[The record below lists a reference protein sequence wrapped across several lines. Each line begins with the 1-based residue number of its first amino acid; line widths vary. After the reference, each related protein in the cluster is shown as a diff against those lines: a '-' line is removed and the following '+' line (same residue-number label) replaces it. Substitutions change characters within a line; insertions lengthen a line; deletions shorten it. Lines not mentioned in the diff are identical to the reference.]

1 MLHRR
6 EYHGL
11 LMHCDHLMGGNGL
24 AVGLFQPKGPSH
36 KPPVGCLQS
45 IAQCPEPPAS
55 PGAHAVQHTHSH
67 TAHGARTRHARASGG
82 TPWGPARGVGGRQ
95 RHAARLVPNSQ
106 ELFCVSTDCLGPM
119 YTSSPQQ
126 LARFRHPCARLARSR
141 PSAPHGV
148 TFTLQLVCC
157 TVEMF

>member
-6 EYHGL
+6 EHHGL

-36 KPPVGCLQS
+36 KPPVGRLRS
-45 IAQCPEPPAS
+45 IAQSPQQAQVHMLCSTHTHTQHTEHARGTHAPVGVP
-55 PGAHAVQHTHSH
+55 PGA
-67 TAHGARTRHARASGG
+67 RRGG
-82 TPWGPARGVGGRQ
+82 GGRQ
-95 RHAARLVPNSQ
+95 RHAARLVPSSQ